1 MVLLYHIQQEI
12 HNAQGIWQLWSLETE
27 VTINLRNWRDLPIP
41 DVVINKA
48 NQLGTMDGQKDT
60 TEKFVY
66 TGSWGSGLNNND
78 VHESPTI

>member
-1 MVLLYHIQQEI
+1 MHK
-12 HNAQGIWQLWSLETE
+12 AQCTWQFWSSETGI
-27 VTINLRNWRDLPIP
+27 TINLRNWRDLPNP
-41 DVVINKA
+41 DAVINMS

-60 TEKFVY
+60 TEKFVH